1 MAAALAKTIQL
12 PEINDDALGGTLN
25 LIRWGYIEANLVI
38 ICASLPCLRSLIL
51 SGFHNMT
58 SSGQR
63 SRSRSRSHMYE
74 LGVGAG
80 AAFSGRAATAMTS
93 VTAQDSSHHQHQ
105 HQHRKTDSRLRG
117 MLSSRKSDDGASVD
131 HILGSRNSLE
141 VIEMSAGIQDM
152 GTGSGGIRKQVEVT
166 VVAHDHDHVHS
177 QDDKGGV

>member
-12 PEINDDALGGTLN
+12 PEINNDALGGTLD

-93 VTAQDSSHHQHQ
+93 VTAQDSSHHQH
-105 HQHRKTDSRLRG
+105 
-117 MLSSRKSDDGASVD
+117 
-131 HILGSRNSLE
+131 
-141 VIEMSAGIQDM
+141 
-152 GTGSGGIRKQVEVT
+152 
-166 VVAHDHDHVHS
+166 
-177 QDDKGGV
+177 